1 MYSKV
6 SQLHISMDPLFFR
19 FFSHMGHYGSIEYSS
34 LCYTLSSYW
43 LSILYVVVCICES
56 QSPNLSLSPCRSS
69 LVIISLFSTSVTLIS
84 ENLPSCL
91 CSNVIF
97 LNEAYLHTLFKI
109 ATSLSS
115 TYSVLLALF

>member
-56 QSPNLSLSPCRSS
+56 QSPNLSLSPCHSS
-69 LVIISLFSTSVTLIS
+69 LVIISLFSTSVTLFLKTF
-84 ENLPSCL
+84 LPVFVQMSFFSMRL
-91 CSNVIF
+91 IF
-97 LNEAYLHTLFKI
+97 TLYLKLQH
-109 ATSLSS
+109 LS
-115 TYSVLLALF
+115 LALIQFSLLFF